1 MLKIIQ
7 PLFISIIILYFNG
20 SILKKQTLFYAVV
33 ISLISIVCC
42 IFHHLYFFNTWRIGM
57 KIRLAVSGLLYRKL
71 FRMNTKSLDS
81 KLSNE
86 IISHLSID
94 ATHLEISVLYLP
106 YLIIGIYK
114 TICYSITKF

>member
-1 MLKIIQ
+1 
-7 PLFISIIILYFNG
+7 
-20 SILKKQTLFYAVV
+20 
-33 ISLISIVCC
+33 
-42 IFHHLYFFNTWRIGM
+42 M

-106 YLIIGIYK
+106 YLIIGM
-114 TICYSITKF
+114 